1 MLHVT
6 WINQLHDVFFF
17 TIAICR
23 SHTHHTYLIF
33 SEHKFYETI
42 MCPWSPR
49 PFSWYL
55 ERHQRWPGTFSWMK
69 WRRVYKRIE
78 YLADLWMFQFCYCHL
93 LITPFWLPLRGIY
106 LNKIHYIHNDQWN
119 DIFCLNNVV
128 IRNLLFLF
136 HDLFLNGSC
145 DDNNIWYAI
154 DIF

>member
-1 MLHVT
+1 MSHRLNTLINIKTKLFILSLLVTTWPFPFHKKLKSNKMIPLFGCYMLPGS
-6 WINQLHDVFFF
+6 INCTMCSFF

-55 ERHQRWPGTFSWMK
+55 KRHQRWPGTFSWMK

-106 LNKIHYIHNDQWN
+106 LNKIH
-119 DIFCLNNVV
+119 
-128 IRNLLFLF
+128 
-136 HDLFLNGSC
+136 
-145 DDNNIWYAI
+145 
-154 DIF
+154 

>member
-1 MLHVT
+1 MSHRLNT
-6 WINQLHDVFFF
+6 LINIKTKLFILFLYWWLPDHFLSIKSWRAIKWYHCLVATCYLDQSIARCVLF

-49 PFSWYL
+49 SFSWYL
-55 ERHQRWPGTFSWMK
+55 KRHQRWSGTFSWMK

-106 LNKIHYIHNDQWN
+106 LNKIH
-119 DIFCLNNVV
+119 
-128 IRNLLFLF
+128 
-136 HDLFLNGSC
+136 
-145 DDNNIWYAI
+145 
-154 DIF
+154 